1 MSQSSTP
8 PEPPLNRTQN
18 FSPHEML
25 GSAMLRNLLNSGIIV
40 FEDWQA
46 LANDVRE
53 QVIGIADIDQLLARL
68 SELNLLTTYQVG
80 RIRMGRLFGLVLGNY
95 RILDRIGAGGMGV
108 VYRAEHLRLRRL
120 VAIKVLSSISAEDPR
135 SLSRFHAEMRA
146 VGQLRHPNIVGAYD
160 CGEVNNGEG
169 TVLHYLVME
178 YVEGLNLERLVS
190 EQGPLSLTRTCDLGL
205 QVANALAEAHRHKLI
220 HRDIKPSNIIIT
232 PDSQAKLLDFGLACG
247 INSRRLTDPGA
258 VLGTLG
264 YMAPEQAQDPRKVD
278 QRADIYSLGATLFWA
293 ITGHEP
299 FPLQGN
305 VGHDLVRRM
314 TMTPPSLRQHRPDVS
329 VELDHVLSR
338 MMAPHPDDRFQTA
351 EAVRRALQPFVQNA
365 SQHLDPSYERA
376 QTTLHQPNNV
386 WESAVLARPHRIL
399 LVDDEPDIRRF
410 CKLALRNDS
419 AQCEEAGDGEAA
431 LKMLHEQGTLPF
443 DLVLLDVDMPGC
455 DGLEVLRQVRANPPS
470 PHLKVVMLSGRSTGD
485 ELAQMLLAGADDYL
499 IKPFSVVQFRARVKT
514 VLRLKDAQ
522 ERADQLN
529 QHLRVINTELER
541 NLSLRDG
548 DLVQARNALVLALAR
563 LVEQR
568 STESGNHLL
577 RLQRYCR
584 YIAEEALN
592 LAAFAGQVDASFI
605 DMLESCSPL
614 HDIGK
619 VALPDHIL
627 LKPGKL
633 DPDER
638 ILMQAHTTIG
648 AETLT
653 EVAKQFGFAGG
664 FLHMAADIARH
675 HHERFDGT
683 GYPDRLV
690 GNDIPLAARIVS
702 LADVYDALRSRRV
715 YKPALSHSTAM
726 MAIIDGSPGQF
737 DPALIPAFQACAPKL
752 ERVFREYAG

>member
-1 MSQSSTP
+1 MTHSSTP
-8 PEPPLNRTQN
+8 PEPTLNHTQN
-18 FSPHEML
+18 FSPKEML
-25 GSAMLRNLLNSGIIV
+25 GSALLRNLINSGIIV
-40 FEDWQA
+40 FDDWQA
-46 LANDVRE
+46 VADDVRD
-53 QVIGIADIDQLLARL
+53 QIIGIADIDQLLARL
-68 SELNLLTTYQVG
+68 SELGLLTAYQIN
-80 RIRMGRLFGLVLGNY
+80 RIRMGRQFGLILGNY
-95 RILDRIGAGGMGV
+95 RVLERIGSGGMGV
-108 VYRAEHLRLRRL
+108 VYKAEHLRLRRL

-146 VGQLRHPNIVGAYD
+146 VGQLRHPHIVGAYD
-160 CGEVNNGEG
+160 CGEIADGQG

-178 YVEGLNLERLVS
+178 YVEGLNLERLVM
-190 EQGPLSLTRTCDLGL
+190 EQGAFSLTRVCDLGL
-205 QVANALAEAHRHKLI
+205 QLADALAEAHRHKLI
-220 HRDIKPSNIIIT
+220 HRDIKPSNIIIAS
-232 PDSQAKLLDFGLACG
+232 DGQAKLLDFGLACG
-247 INSRRLTDPGA
+247 LTSRRLTDPGA

-278 QRADIYSLGATLFWA
+278 QRADIYSLGATLYWA
-293 ITGHEP
+293 VTGHDP

-305 VGHDLVRRM
+305 LGHDLVRRL
-314 TMTPPSLRQHRPDVS
+314 TMAPPSLRQHRPELPS
-329 VELDHVLSR
+329 ELDSVLTR
-338 MMAPHPDDRFQTA
+338 MMAPHPDDRFQNA
-351 EAVRRALQPFVQNA
+351 QAVRRALQPFMQTSTQN
-365 SQHLDPSYERA
+365 LGPSYEPALSPGSERPA
-376 QTTLHQPNNV
+376 D
-386 WESAVLARPHRIL
+386 WESTALARSHRIL
-399 LVDDEPDIRRF
+399 IVDDEPDVRGF
-410 CKLALRNDS
+410 CKLALRNEP
-419 AQCEEAGDGEAA
+419 AQCDEVGDGAAA
-431 LKMLHEQGTLPF
+431 LAALQGSIPY
-443 DLVLLDVDMPGC
+443 DLVLLDVDMPKC
-455 DGLEVLRQVRANPPS
+455 DGLEVLRQVRAKPTS
-470 PHLKVVMLSGRSTGD
+470 PNLKIVMLSGRSTSD

-499 IKPFSVVQFRARVKT
+499 IKPFSVIQFRARIKT

-522 ERADQLN
+522 DRTDLLN
-529 QHLRVINTELER
+529 QHLRTVNAELER
-541 NLSLRDG
+541 NLTLRDG

-568 STESGNHLL
+568 STESGAHLM

-584 YIAEEALN
+584 YIAEEAMN
-592 LAAFAGQVDASFI
+592 MATFAGQVDAAFV

-683 GYPDRLV
+683 GYPDRLA
-690 GNDIPLAARIVS
+690 GNDIPLAARIVA

-715 YKPALSHSTAM
+715 YKPALSHSTAI
-726 MAIIDGSPGQF
+726 MAIIDGSPGHF
-737 DPALIPAFQACAPKL
+737 DPALLPAFQACASKL
-752 ERVFREYAG
+752 ERVFRDFVG